1 MSKEAQIKTT
11 LEEYLNLESTLKD
24 YYQAR
29 EEAIKKYN
37 RLADEHHTPANHYTT
52 HAAAPIISA
61 YEEIKMLDSAID
73 EARKKLHETGGKI
86 KEYIR
91 VLRGRPLEMHFAFD
105 GLTHREGTHTF
116 SLDNEELKVS
126 YEKKETG

>member
-11 LEEYLNLESTLKD
+11 LEEYLNLASTLKD
-24 YYQAR
+24 YSQAR
-29 EEAIKKYN
+29 EEALKKYN
-37 RLADEHHTPANHYTT
+37 HLADEHHPPANLYTT
-52 HAAAPIISA
+52 HVAAPIISA
-61 YEEIKMLDSAID
+61 YEEIKTLDSAID
-73 EARKKLHETGGKI
+73 EARRKLHETGGKI

-91 VLRGRPLEMHFAFD
+91 ALRGRPLEVNFTFD

-126 YEKKETG
+126 YEKKYTR